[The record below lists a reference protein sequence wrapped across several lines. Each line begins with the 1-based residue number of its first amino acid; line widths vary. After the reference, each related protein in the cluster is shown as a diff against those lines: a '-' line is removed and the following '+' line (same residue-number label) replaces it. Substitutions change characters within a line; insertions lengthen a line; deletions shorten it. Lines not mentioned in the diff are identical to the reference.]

1 MATYETGHVKN
12 VANLLNYNQFIT
24 TLGATYNP
32 SMATITLSALTAM
45 QATAKLDNI
54 TKPIARSYG
63 YTEEME
69 AKAMV
74 EMLAEM
80 NSKQNP

>member
-1 MATYETGHVKN
+1 MIKELQAMIEM
-12 VANLLNYNQFIT
+12 F
-24 TLGATYNP
+24 
-32 SMATITLSALTAM
+32 M

-63 YTEEME
+63 YTEGME